1 MGDARGGAR
10 VLVTGANGFIGGAL
24 VAELTRRGTPVSAA
38 VRRPRTEPHDVR
50 EVRVADLSATTDWKA
65 ALTGCDAVVHC
76 AARVHVMHD
85 AAADPLAEYRAANVE
100 GSVRLARQAASAGVR
115 RLVLVSTIKVNGER
129 TEVGRP
135 FTSASIPAPVDP
147 YGVSKAEAEA
157 RLREIAAETGLEFV
171 AVRPVLVYGPG
182 VKANFRSMMHW
193 LARGRPLPF
202 GMVRDNRR
210 SLVAL
215 DNLVDLLIR
224 CVEHPAAAGQVF
236 LAADGE
242 DLSTTA
248 LLERTAAA
256 LGKRARLLPVPA
268 PLLALGAKVAGR
280 EDLWQRLGGNLQVD
294 ISDAER
300 LLGWRPPVSVDEG
313 LRRAVREFDGGSPT
327 GAGDR
332 DP

>member
-1 MGDARGGAR
+1 MSTRAR
-10 VLVTGANGFIGGAL
+10 VLVTGANGFIGSALARELAARGHAVVAATRSAPRGEPSEAVTQVQVGAL
-24 VAELTRRGTPVSAA
+24 GPA
-38 VRRPRTEPHDVR
+38 
-50 EVRVADLSATTDWKA
+50 TDWSP
-65 ALTGCDAVVHC
+65 ALAGCAAVVHC

-85 AAADPLAEYRAANVE
+85 AAADPLAEYRVANVE
-100 GSVRLARQAASAGVR
+100 GSVRLARQAAAAGVR
-115 RLVLVSTIKVNGER
+115 RLVLVSSIKVNGER
-129 TEVGRP
+129 TEAGRP
-135 FTSASIPAPVDP
+135 FTSTSAPAPVDP

-171 AVRPVLVYGPG
+171 TVRPVLVYGPG
-182 VKANFRSMMHW
+182 VKANFRSMVHW

-202 GMVRDNRR
+202 GMVRENRR

-256 LGKRARLLPVPA
+256 LGRRARLLPVPA
-268 PLLALGAKVAGR
+268 PLLALGAKLTGR
-280 EDLWQRLGGNLQVD
+280 DDLWQRLGGNLQVD
-294 ISDAER
+294 ISHAER

-313 LRRAVREFDGGSPT
+313 LKRTVRDFERGARGGSGERAP
-327 GAGDR
+327 
-332 DP
+332 